1 MREWK
6 DIHSLHFL
14 PFSLLPPS
22 LSISNIRNCLIL
34 LQNVKYGTFFANI
47 TKNLHTR
54 YEKIILGRIR
64 CVKAPQVVKGPG
76 PSVGVLQQYS
86 NFHVTCNIF
95 ISNMRCFSIG
105 ASL

>member
-1 MREWK
+1 MRKWK
-6 DIHSLHFL
+6 ENEALERD
-14 PFSLLPPS
+14 S
-22 LSISNIRNCLIL
+22 LSIPLYPFPIKNCLIL

-95 ISNMRCFSIG
+95 ISNMRCFSVG